1 MKDLNE
7 YSNKELLQVVLGD
20 GAGHLSETILTYK
33 EGGIRTLNT
42 FNEPFL
48 AHIGVSQGRR
58 ERLLCAIEL
67 GRRIQ
72 AAEMQNVLKV
82 KNSASVFEYCKSKLS
97 GLAHEEFH
105 VLLLNRS
112 NRLVKEYQ
120 VSKGGISGTV
130 VDIRMI
136 LKEALFVGAA
146 CMVLVHNHPSG
157 NKQPSQADITL
168 TKQIQEAAKFMDISV
183 LDHIIIADQSYYS
196 FADDGII

>member
-7 YSNKELLQVVLGD
+7 YSNKELLQVVLSD

-33 EGGIRTLNT
+33 PGGLRTLNT

-72 AAEMQNVLKV
+72 AADMQNVLMV
-82 KNSASVFEYCKSKLS
+82 NNSASVFEYCKSKLS
-97 GLAHEEFH
+97 GLAHEEFY
-105 VLLLNRS
+105 VLLLNRG

-168 TKQIQEAAKFMDISV
+168 TKKIQEAAKFMDISV
-183 LDHIIIADQSYYS
+183 LDHVIIADQSYYS

>member
-20 GAGHLSETILTYK
+20 RAGHLSETILTYK

-146 CMVLVHNHPSG
+146 CMILVHNHPSG

>member
-1 MKDLNE
+1 M
-7 YSNKELLQVVLGD
+7 
-20 GAGHLSETILTYK
+20 
-33 EGGIRTLNT
+33 
-42 FNEPFL
+42 
-48 AHIGVSQGRR
+48 
-58 ERLLCAIEL
+58 CAIEL

-72 AAEMQNVLKV
+72 AADMQNVLMV
-82 KNSASVFEYCKSKLS
+82 KNSASVFEYCKSKLA
-97 GLAHEEFH
+97 GLAHEEFYA
-105 VLLLNRS
+105 LLLNRG

-168 TKQIQEAAKFMDISV
+168 TKKIQEAAKFMDISV
-183 LDHIIIADQSYYS
+183 LDHVIIADQSYYS

>member
-7 YSNKELLQVVLGD
+7 YSNKELLQVVLSD

-33 EGGIRTLNT
+33 PGGLRTLNT

-58 ERLLCAIEL
+58 ERLLCAVEL

-72 AAEMQNVLKV
+72 AADMQNVLMV

-97 GLAHEEFH
+97 GLAHEEFYA
-105 VLLLNRS
+105 LLLNRG

-168 TKQIQEAAKFMDISV
+168 TKKIQEAAKFMDISV
-183 LDHIIIADQSYYS
+183 LDHVIIADQSYYS

>member
-97 GLAHEEFH
+97 GLEHEEFH

-120 VSKGGISGTV
+120 VSKEDFRDRGGYSY
-130 VDIRMI
+130 DFERSP
-136 LKEALFVGAA
+136 FVGAA
-146 CMVLVHNHPSG
+146 CMILVHNHPSG

-183 LDHIIIADQSYYS
+183 LDHVIIADQSYYS

>member
-7 YSNKELLQVVLGD
+7 YSNKELLQVVLSD

-33 EGGIRTLNT
+33 PGGLRTLNT

-72 AAEMQNVLKV
+72 AADMQNVLMV

-97 GLAHEEFH
+97 GLEHEEFY
-105 VLLLNRS
+105 VLLLNRG

-168 TKQIQEAAKFMDISV
+168 TKKIQEAAGFLDISV
-183 LDHIIIADQSYYS
+183 LDHVIIADQSYYS